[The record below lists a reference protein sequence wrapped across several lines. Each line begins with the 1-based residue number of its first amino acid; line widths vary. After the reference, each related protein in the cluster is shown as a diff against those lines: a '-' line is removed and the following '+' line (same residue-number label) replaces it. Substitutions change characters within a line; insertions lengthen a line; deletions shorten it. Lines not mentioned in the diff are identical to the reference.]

1 MDKIDIL
8 LERKS
13 LQHIFNIRNNETISI
28 HEWVELCYM
37 EKRKNKLRLNLRIN
51 LNFYKFSFFKSKI
64 PTFCRLQYE

>member
-1 MDKIDIL
+1 MDKIDSL
-8 LERKS
+8 LERKP

-51 LNFYKFSFFKSKI
+51 LNF
-64 PTFCRLQYE
+64 L